1 MKLGQIYR
9 QIKEENEPNPE
20 STATSVL
27 LIQRLKTDPQTNNM
41 LRSIYLPTDKFN
53 AIKRF
58 AGLLGIPDERFVD
71 FINQQDNNV

>member
-1 MKLGQIYR
+1 MKLSKIYQ

>member
-1 MKLGQIYR
+1 MKLRRIYQ

-27 LIQRLKTDPQTNNM
+27 LIQRLKTDPQTNSM

>member
-1 MKLGQIYR
+1 MKLAKIYQ

-27 LIQRLKTDPQTNNM
+27 LIQRLKTDPQTSNM